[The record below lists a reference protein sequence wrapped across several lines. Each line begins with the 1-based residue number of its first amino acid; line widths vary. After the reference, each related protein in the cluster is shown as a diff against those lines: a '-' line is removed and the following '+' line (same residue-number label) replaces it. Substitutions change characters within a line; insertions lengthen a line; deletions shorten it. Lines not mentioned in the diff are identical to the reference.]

1 LDEGVGGFRRR
12 GDWHRDRMARCGA
25 GVNTRHGLGGPRW
38 DFAQDAP
45 GRFGGCVDTSRGV
58 TTRPRA
64 RQSVGNGQFG
74 GLVIGVGGIGQWGW
88 VWWTGGGLEEDWR
101 RAGIVTTATFRPIL
115 FQDGQIDSVM
125 GKWGMNDTH
134 EKNPAAVELGRRGGA
149 VGGRSRS
156 SAKIRAARRNGRRPC
171 APGRHRGR
179 PVKCVAAA
187 GNDVTTATDAALHN

>member
-1 LDEGVGGFRRR
+1 MGVGLV
-12 GDWHRDRMARCGA
+12 DWR
-25 GVNTRHGLGGPRW
+25 
-38 DFAQDAP
+38 
-45 GRFGGCVDTSRGV
+45 
-58 TTRPRA
+58 
-64 RQSVGNGQFG
+64 
-74 GLVIGVGGIGQWGW
+74 
-88 VWWTGGGLEEDWR
+88 GLEEAWR
-101 RAGIVTTATFRPIL
+101 RTGIVTTATFRPI
-115 FQDGQIDSVM
+115 QDGQIDSVM

-156 SAKIRAARRNGRRPC
+156 SAKIKAARRNGRRPC

>member
-1 LDEGVGGFRRR
+1 MLV
-12 GDWHRDRMARCGA
+12 RMSI
-25 GVNTRHGLGGPRW
+25 LGWGW
-38 DFAQDAP
+38 DSSQDAP

-88 VWWTGGGLEEDWR
+88 VWWTGGGLEEAWRRPGGGLEEDWR
-101 RAGIVTTATFRPIL
+101 RTGIVTTATFRPI
-115 FQDGQIDSVM
+115 QDGQIDSVM

-156 SAKIRAARRNGRRPC
+156 SAKIKAARRNGRRPC

-179 PVKCVAAA
+179 PVKCVAEV
-187 GNDVTTATDAALHN
+187 GNDVTTATDAVLHN